1 MITKCVTTFLIK
13 SRIVFLAPRSAWDKK
28 RHIAIIMFIE
38 VFTPFL
44 NLIYAIMTSSL
55 ISIAQANKDTV
66 ARYNQSKVSHRA
78 RIWRHNKYARDGL
91 RIIQINGLRISSS
104 KKYFSLRHLIWI
116 PHTLKSRDFEN
127 YVFVPTRS
135 PPSRD
140 SSHHVI
146 SDRTGRRRSRGRG
159 RHLRPDSRFRRFKE
173 GLRKG

>member
-1 MITKCVTTFLIK
+1 
-13 SRIVFLAPRSAWDKK
+13 
-28 RHIAIIMFIE
+28 MFIE

-44 NLIYAIMTSSL
+44 NLIYAIVTSSL

-91 RIIQINGLRISSS
+91 KIIQINGLRISSS
-104 KKYFSLRHLIWI
+104 KINFHYVIWWI

-140 SSHHVI
+140 NL
-146 SDRTGRRRSRGRG
+146 RTGRRRSRGRG
-159 RHLRPDSRFRRFKE
+159 RDICGRILDLE
-173 GLRKG
+173 GLRKERTKVVKGEGYKCGLEDTNRF

>member
-1 MITKCVTTFLIK
+1 
-13 SRIVFLAPRSAWDKK
+13 
-28 RHIAIIMFIE
+28 MFIE

-104 KKYFSLRHLIWI
+104 KNHYVIWRI

-140 SSHHVI
+140 SKVI
-146 SDRTGRRRSRGRG
+146 TWSPTGREITWSGRDHVVG
-159 RHLRPDSRFRRFKE
+159 LRHLRPDSRFRKFKE

>member
-1 MITKCVTTFLIK
+1 
-13 SRIVFLAPRSAWDKK
+13 
-28 RHIAIIMFIE
+28 MFIE

-104 KKYFSLRHLIWI
+104 KIFHYVIWFGYLI
-116 PHTLKSRDFEN
+116 PLS
-127 YVFVPTRS
+127 
-135 PPSRD
+135 
-140 SSHHVI
+140 HVI
-146 SDRTGRRRSRGRG
+146 SKIMYLFRHVHLRHVTVVITWSPTGRVGDGHVVGEDICGRI
-159 RHLRPDSRFRRFKE
+159 LDLE

>member
-1 MITKCVTTFLIK
+1 
-13 SRIVFLAPRSAWDKK
+13 
-28 RHIAIIMFIE
+28 MFIE

-104 KKYFSLRHLIWI
+104 KINFHYVIWRI

-140 SSHHVI
+140 NCDHVI
-146 SDRTGRRRSRGRG
+146 SDGTGRRRSRGRG
-159 RHLRPDSRFRRFKE
+159 RHLRPDSRFRKFKE
-173 GLRKG
+173 GKDKSG

>member
-1 MITKCVTTFLIK
+1 
-13 SRIVFLAPRSAWDKK
+13 
-28 RHIAIIMFIE
+28 MFIE

-104 KKYFSLRHLIWI
+104 KINFHYVIWRI
-116 PHTLKSRDFEN
+116 PHTLKSCDFEN

-140 SSHHVI
+140 NSDHVI
-146 SDRTGRRRSRGRG
+146 SDGTGRRRSRGRTGDICG
-159 RHLRPDSRFRRFKE
+159 RILDLE
-173 GLRKG
+173 GLRKERTKVVKGEGYKCGLEDTNRF